1 MNENEIYST
10 KDFYLAAFLKAKDL
24 KLLKTVKSIKK
35 NEFYFCFLENKAT
48 SEIINNFYSGTG
60 KVSAAKFVNAIR
72 DLKALIYNLKN

>member
-35 NEFYFCFLENKAT
+35 NEFYFCFLEDGDT
-48 SEIINNFYSGTG
+48 REIINNFYSGAGT
-60 KVSAAKFVNAIR
+60 VSAAKFVNAIR